1 MKIVGTAGHVDHGKS
16 TLIAALTGIHPD
28 RLKEEQEREMTIE
41 LGFGWLD
48 LPNGEEIG
56 IIDVPGHRDFIG
68 NMLAGIGGIDLV
80 MLVIAADEGVMPQT
94 KEHLAI
100 IDLLQIEKGLVVLS
114 KTDLVDDPE
123 WIDMVEQDVKK
134 ALAGTSLKNA
144 PILRVSARNR
154 IGIDLL
160 VNHLEK
166 ILHTIPPKLDKGK
179 PRLSVDRVFSMAGF
193 GTVVTGTLA
202 DGSFSVGD
210 DVVCLPKGLKGKVR
224 GLQSHNKKEDAAT
237 AGSRTAI
244 NISGI
249 HVDEIERGDVI
260 AKPESYKS
268 TRRIDCLASIIHED
282 GMILKNN
289 TEVKVFIGASESI
302 GICRTLDQESLSA
315 GEQGLAQI
323 ELKEPIIAVRGDKLI
338 IRRPSP
344 SETIGGG
351 LVIDP
356 RPSKRHKRFDLDT
369 IEKLNSVLKGDPTEI
384 IFVASQ
390 SKGVLSSKELIKLSG
405 LSEEIARIA
414 LKECI
419 ASSTIILLD
428 DPSSADPFL
437 INSPQLVELKRT
449 IEIFVSEY
457 HSSFPLRKGIPKEEL
472 KSRMKMTTKSLNLI
486 LEKSD
491 LIDNG
496 SWITLPAHK
505 VVFSSSEQTKIY
517 QLLATMN
524 LDPYTTPSVKDV
536 KAALGDEVFNALVE
550 SGELTQLS
558 SDVVYRSETVQIMIS
573 EINKAMKEKEFTA
586 GEVRDLFGTSRKY
599 ALALLEYLDSKGITI
614 RNGDQRRIK

>member
-16 TLIAALTGIHPD
+16 TLIAALTGVHPD

-41 LGFGWLD
+41 LGFGWLN

-114 KTDLVDDPE
+114 KTDLVEDPE
-123 WIDMVEQDVKK
+123 WVDMVEQDVKK

-160 VNHLEK
+160 INHLEK

-384 IFVASQ
+384 LFVASL

-419 ASSTIILLD
+419 ASSTIIHLD

-486 LEKSD
+486 LEKSN

-496 SWITLPAHK
+496 SWITHPAHS

>member
-16 TLIAALTGIHPD
+16 TLIAALTGVHPD

-41 LGFGWLD
+41 LGFGWLN

-114 KTDLVDDPE
+114 KTDLVEDPE
-123 WIDMVEQDVKK
+123 WVDMVEQDVKK

-160 VNHLEK
+160 INHLEK

-260 AKPESYKS
+260 AKPESYKP

-384 IFVASQ
+384 LFVASL

-486 LEKSD
+486 LEKSN

-496 SWITLPAHK
+496 SWITHPAHS

>member
-16 TLIAALTGIHPD
+16 TLIAALTGVHPD

-41 LGFGWLD
+41 LGFGWLN

-114 KTDLVDDPE
+114 KTDLVEDPE
-123 WIDMVEQDVKK
+123 WVDMVEQDVKK

-384 IFVASQ
+384 LFVASL

-486 LEKSD
+486 LEKSN

-496 SWITLPAHK
+496 SWITHPAHS
-505 VVFSSSEQTKIY
+505 VVFSSSEQTKID

-524 LDPYTTPSVKDV
+524 MDPYTTPSVKDV

-599 ALALLEYLDSKGITI
+599 ALALLEYLDSKAITI

>member
-179 PRLSVDRVFSMAGF
+179 PRLPVDRVFSMAGF
-193 GTVVTGTLA
+193 GTVVTGTLV

-224 GLQSHNKKEDAAT
+224 GLQTHNKKEDTAT

-249 HVDEIERGDVI
+249 HIDEIERGDVI
-260 AKPESYKS
+260 AKPENYKP
-268 TRRIDCLASIIHED
+268 TRRIDCLVSIIHED

-315 GEQGLAQI
+315 GKQGLAQI

-369 IEKLNSVLKGDPTEI
+369 LEKLNSVLKGDPIEI
-384 IFVASQ
+384 LFVASL

-405 LSEEIARIA
+405 LSEEIARNA

-428 DPSSADPFL
+428 DPNSVDPFL
-437 INSPQLVELKRT
+437 INSPQLVEFKRT

-457 HSSFPLRKGIPKEEL
+457 HSSFPLRKGIPKGEL
-472 KSRMKMTTKSLNLI
+472 NSRMKMTTKSLNLI
-486 LEKSD
+486 LGKSS
-491 LIDNG
+491 LVDNG
-496 SWITLPAHK
+496 SWITHPTHT
-505 VVFSSSEQTKIY
+505 VVFSSSEKTKID
-517 QLLATMN
+517 QLLTTMN
-524 LDPYTTPSVKDV
+524 LDPFATPSVKEV
-536 KAALGDEVFNALVE
+536 KATIGDEVFNALVE

-558 SDVVYRSETVQIMIS
+558 ADVVYRSETVQKMIS
-573 EINKAMKEKEFTA
+573 EINMAMKEKEFTA

>member
-16 TLIAALTGIHPD
+16 TLIAALTGVHPD

-41 LGFGWLD
+41 LGFGWLN

-114 KTDLVDDPE
+114 KTDLVEDPE
-123 WIDMVEQDVKK
+123 WVDMVEQDVKK

-384 IFVASQ
+384 LFVASL

-486 LEKSD
+486 LEKSN

-496 SWITLPAHK
+496 SWITHPAHS
-505 VVFSSSEQTKIY
+505 VVFSSSEQTKID

-524 LDPYTTPSVKDV
+524 MDPYTTPSVKDV

>member
-16 TLIAALTGIHPD
+16 TLIAALTGVHPD

-41 LGFGWLD
+41 LGFGWLN

-123 WIDMVEQDVKK
+123 WVDMVEQDVKK

-384 IFVASQ
+384 LFVASL

-405 LSEEIARIA
+405 LSEEIARNA

-496 SWITLPAHK
+496 SWITHPAHK

>member
-16 TLIAALTGIHPD
+16 TLIAALTGVHPD

-41 LGFGWLD
+41 LGFGWLN

-114 KTDLVDDPE
+114 KTDLVEDPE
-123 WIDMVEQDVKK
+123 WVDMVEQDVKK

-260 AKPESYKS
+260 AKPESYKP

-384 IFVASQ
+384 LFVASL

-419 ASSTIILLD
+419 ASSTIIHLD

-486 LEKSD
+486 LEKSN

-496 SWITLPAHK
+496 SWITHPAHK

-558 SDVVYRSETVQIMIS
+558 ADVVYRSETVQIMIS

>member
-16 TLIAALTGIHPD
+16 TLIAALTGVHPD

-41 LGFGWLD
+41 LGFGWLT

-123 WIDMVEQDVKK
+123 WVDMVEQDVKK

-384 IFVASQ
+384 LFVASL
-390 SKGVLSSKELIKLSG
+390 SKGVLSNKELIKLSG

-496 SWITLPAHK
+496 SWITHPAHK